1 MSPARAPRAGAAPGA
16 APAAGSAADRGSG
29 EAAPLPSG
37 PGRATLPS
45 PPWFVL
51 DDEACRRHAARSGTP
66 CFVYHGPTLGRAFT
80 ALRAALPPR
89 AHIAYAVKAN
99 PHPTLLANLA
109 ALGASFDVASVGEL
123 RRVAALGLP
132 GGRVLFTGPGKRTSE
147 LQLALSLGARVNA
160 EGWEDVQRLDALA
173 AGLGLGAPPH
183 PLPRLLPVNLRVHP
197 LRAADE
203 ERPLIGGAGPSAFGV
218 DEEDLPAF
226 LARCAALRHV
236 RISGLHVFAA
246 SNQRDAGRLLA
257 AHEHAFAIGRRLQHE
272 HGLPLDQIDLGGGLG
287 VPYAAGEAPLD
298 LDAFGRGLQRL
309 LDGHRWFTGELILE
323 PGRWLAASC
332 GTYLVRVVSTKASR
346 GVRFAILEGGI
357 NHLLRPALTGQP
369 FPVRRVP
376 PAEPRRGRPGSTA
389 ATPDPEASPPR
400 PVVLAGPL
408 CTSLDRLGE
417 ALLPEL
423 VPGDLLAFG
432 MTGAYGF
439 TESMPG
445 FLSHPVPPEIWID

>member
-1 MSPARAPRAGAAPGA
+1 MSPARAPRAGAAPGGSSAVGA
-16 APAAGSAADRGSG
+16 APG
-29 EAAPLPSG
+29 EASAPPSEPARTSLPSS
-37 PGRATLPS
+37 TL
-45 PPWFVL
+45 FVL
-51 DDEACRRHAARSGTP
+51 DDDACRRHVARSGTP

-89 AHIAYAVKAN
+89 ARIAFAVKAN
-99 PHPTLLANLA
+99 PHPALLASLA

-160 EGWEDVQRLDALA
+160 EGWEDVRRLDALA
-173 AGLGLGAPPH
+173 AGLESGAF
-183 PLPRLLPVNLRVHP
+183 PLRQPIPVNLRVHP

-218 DEEDLPAF
+218 DEEDVPAF
-226 LARCAALRHV
+226 LARCAALRRV
-236 RISGLHVFAA
+236 RIAGLHVFAA

-298 LDAFGRGLQRL
+298 LAAFGAGLQRL

-323 PGRWLAASC
+323 PGRWLAAAC

-376 PAEPRRGRPGSTA
+376 PSESRRGLPGPVAATTDPAAEPLL
-389 ATPDPEASPPR
+389 

-417 ALLPEL
+417 ALLPGL